1 MSKPR
6 FVGVSVPD
14 VCFFHS
20 SMALAADIWLMGLE
34 VGHPPYKKAAYD
46 YVGPVGWTG
55 RRERECVQARVAHA
69 GGRFDSR

>member
-6 FVGVSVPD
+6 FVGVPVPD
-14 VCFFHS
+14 VCFFQS

-46 YVGPVGWTG
+46 YVGPVDWTG
-55 RRERECVQARVAHA
+55 RR
-69 GGRFDSR
+69 